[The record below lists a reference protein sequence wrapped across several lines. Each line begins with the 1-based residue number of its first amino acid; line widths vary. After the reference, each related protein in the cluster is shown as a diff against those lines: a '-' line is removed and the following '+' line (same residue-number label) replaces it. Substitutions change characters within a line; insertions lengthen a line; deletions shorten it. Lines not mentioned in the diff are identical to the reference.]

1 MSNCATTLMPFA
13 ERVMRMRG
21 VGVVLSLS
29 LVFADV
35 EGLDSPAPKFAGGGE
50 DTDAQT

>member
-1 MSNCATTLMPFA
+1 
-13 ERVMRMRG
+13 MRG

-35 EGLDSPAPKFAGGGE
+35 EGPRFAR
-50 DTDAQT
+50 A